1 MSKDKPYPHRRP
13 FLTTAIVHGQLV
25 LRIRQ
30 ATALGYAEAT
40 AGTTFD
46 LSYPSSTLRRAR
58 TIAGGTITNALTST
72 GAAMLCT
79 LIEYKQTKT
88 KMKHYIGTKTV
99 LAQPMTKGEAHDEQ
113 LLHSGITPTPEERT
127 ESGYLV
133 EYEDGYRSWTPKAP
147 FDRAYRIAETPQ
159 DRMRIEIADLRQRMD
174 KLSAFL
180 DTDTYNTLKPKV
192 RYMLNNQYSR
202 MYAYLTCLEDRL
214 HAMQGQPHDNTYLPI
229 DPLLDSANQALNTWY
244 YKDTDRRAYLT
255 ITRRQNKVTYTIDGS
270 EGSENLA
277 YAIAYAMQHDER
289 IAMAISTAVHL
300 FDTTLNN
307 TEKA

>member
-1 MSKDKPYPHRRP
+1 MTKDKPYPHRRP
-13 FLTTAIVHGQLV
+13 FLATAIVNGQLV

-30 ATALGYAEAT
+30 ATILGYAQAT
-40 AGTTFD
+40 PGTAFD
-46 LSYPSSTLRRAR
+46 LSYPSSNLRRAR
-58 TIAGGTITNALTST
+58 TIQGGTITNALTST

-113 LLHSGITPTPEERT
+113 LLHAGTIPTPEERT
-127 ESGYLV
+127 EPGYLV